1 MRIARTD
8 WVLTKKIQDLLLT
21 DTQFRDKL
29 AVEMK
34 LGSPAIVASVKSNAG
49 RTVAKSY
56 DGINYIMKI
65 TKLKESQIREEVE
78 LEYE

>member
-1 MRIARTD
+1 MRITKTD
-8 WVLTKKIQDLLLT
+8 WVLTKKIQDLLLS

-34 LGSPAIVASVKSNAG
+34 LGSPAIVASVKANAG

>member
-1 MRIARTD
+1 MRITRTD
-8 WVLTKKIQDLLLT
+8 WVLTKKIQDLLLH
-21 DTQFRDKL
+21 DTQFRDRL

-34 LGSPAIVASVKSNAG
+34 LGSPAIVASVKGNAG